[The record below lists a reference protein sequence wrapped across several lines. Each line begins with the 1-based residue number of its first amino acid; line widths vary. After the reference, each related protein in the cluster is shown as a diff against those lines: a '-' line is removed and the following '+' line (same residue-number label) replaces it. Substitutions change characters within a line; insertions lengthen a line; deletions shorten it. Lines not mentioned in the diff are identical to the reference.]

1 MNRTASPKAGTPA
14 LNSSHCSTSDR
25 SPHVGWPCGEKLLKQ
40 LDPILRGL
48 SARLAGA
55 DLHLR
60 EDFFQEG
67 AVAVLTALERFDAT
81 KGCAEHFC
89 ARYVRGSLLNY
100 RRSLRSLRREIYIGS
115 FSESDA
121 QEANGDTTLSL
132 QLEAREAAM
141 ATPAFDAMD
150 CRLVWE
156 AAVAVLTPNE
166 LRAVELVHF
175 EGWRANEAAVAM
187 RVSAP
192 RVTQLISSAIL
203 KLRARLVAN

>member
-1 MNRTASPKAGTPA
+1 MHGVASPKVGSPA
-14 LNSSHCSTSDR
+14 PNLSRGSR
-25 SPHVGWPCGEKLLKQ
+25 SPRVRKTRAEKLFEQ

-48 SARLAGA
+48 SARLAGS
-55 DLHLR
+55 DFHLR

-67 AVAVLTALERFDAT
+67 AVAVLTAMKRFDASR
-81 KGCAEHFC
+81 GCAEHFC
-89 ARYVRGSLLNY
+89 ARSVRGSLHNH
-100 RRSLRSLRREIYIGS
+100 RRSLHHLRREICIGS
-115 FSESDA
+115 FTEADA
-121 QEANGDTTLSL
+121 DNATGDATLSV

-141 ATPAFDAMD
+141 TAPGFDAMD

-156 AAVAVLTPNE
+156 AAVALLTPNE

-192 RVTQLISSAIL
+192 RVTQLITSAIR
-203 KLRARLVAN
+203 KLRARLVTN